1 MKSIQALMDKAEK
14 SFTDVNSLDLPPSIT
29 ALFRKS
35 RGGGDVEL
43 SEESITKARG
53 ILNGLIEA
61 AQKELDD
68 KTLQCKA
75 FHNRNRELSRQ
86 IQTDLARLSEQI
98 TYLKGLEAEANVGIA
113 DSDQAITLIE
123 EESAEEATVYN
134 KIRAEQDAEMS
145 WRRNDLRVAEFI
157 LRLTKCKASFLEA
170 PAAIRHCEDDEGHS
184 VRFANDH
191 LHMAALGLREESRK
205 LLEQAL
211 LDTAMETTTTDA
223 TSPPPVLP
231 AGEALKDAPLNATPT
246 QGSST
251 PASAR
256 KQANKCTTGKP
267 NCGLLHDNMSL
278 MWGEMKDAVDKL
290 TEEMRRDANKYKKK
304 EENWNQ
310 QIQMYSS
317 AKSTHGQSLA
327 EASSNIAADQEEQ
340 AKKQQENRRVEAE
353 YVKVWGECESTIQE
367 ILFTKICGVKSVRG
381 ELHKKS
387 AEVKPTD
394 IIDSDV
400 GDWIAGECTVP
411 CDDNLVGGTQVMT
424 REVIQK
430 RNENGIKLPSLQETI
445 KCGMFPCPV
454 DCKQTPFDSFSTCS
468 KDCGGGI
475 KTRSRTIEVKP
486 KNGGRFCD
494 APTESN
500 VCNSGS
506 CDRDCDLTP
515 WKYRPCSVACGR
527 KGYIVRKKHV
537 TRKARANGKC
547 PNKRSR
553 ARYGKK
559 KCNRVPCF
567 MDEACIAK
575 QDVIIAV
582 DGSGSVT
589 EKGFEVL
596 REFTQEVASRF
607 RGEVEQVT
615 EVWST
620 KGLEEEEEHTEEPTK
635 VMVPAVQMGVI
646 QFGNGVLAD
655 DGTVSSAEITSGLSN
670 EIKAAEKAIG
680 ELTWQKGFTNMAQV
694 FTAADSVFMNGG
706 RKNAQSVLIIITDGK
721 PSFKF
726 QTKSAVKKL
735 RRKGVKVVIVAV
747 KSFLGKKEKKLLKT
761 MVSKPSATH
770 FIHVPGL
777 KTLKWP
783 QQKNKWAGEVL
794 IHSCPKTVS
803 EKKEKQAEAARA
815 KQNEIFFR

>member
-1 MKSIQALMDKAEK
+1 MKSIQGQLDKAEK
-14 SFTDVNSLDLPPSIT
+14 SFSDVKSLDLPPTIN
-29 ALFRKS
+29 ALLLKS
-35 RGGGDVEL
+35 QGDDVTLDEA
-43 SEESITKARG
+43 SITKARG

-61 AQKELDD
+61 AQNELDD
-68 KTLQCKA
+68 KTLQCKE

-86 IQTDLARLSEQI
+86 IKTDLARLAEQI

-113 DSDQAITLIE
+113 DSDQAISLIE
-123 EESAEEATVYN
+123 EASAEEATVYN
-134 KIRAEQDAEMS
+134 KIRSEQDGEMS

-157 LRLTKCKASFLEA
+157 LRLTKCKTSFLEA
-170 PAAIRHCEDDEGHS
+170 PAAIRHCEDDNGHS
-184 VRFANDH
+184 VRFENDH

-205 LLEQAL
+205 LLDQAL
-211 LDTAMETTTTDA
+211 LDSAMTTTTTDA
-223 TSPPPVLP
+223 TSPAPEAP
-231 AGEALKDAPLNATPT
+231 AGEALKGKDPNATPT
-246 QGSST
+246 QGSSK

-290 TEEMRRDANKYKKK
+290 TEEIRRDSNKYKKK

-317 AKSTHGQSLA
+317 AKSTHGQALA
-327 EASSNIAADQEEQ
+327 EASSNNAADSEEQ
-340 AKKQQENRRVEAE
+340 VKKEQEDRRVEKE
-353 YVKVWGECESTIQE
+353 YSKVWGECQATIKE

-394 IIDSDV
+394 IIDSEV

-411 CDDNLVGGTQVMT
+411 CDDELVGGTQLMT

-430 RNENGIKLPSLQETI
+430 KNDNGIKLPSLQETI
-445 KCGMFPCPV
+445 KCGQFPCPI
-454 DCKQTPFDSFSTCS
+454 DCKQSPWDSYSTCS

-475 KTRSRTIEVKP
+475 KTRSRSTDVKP
-486 KNGGRFCD
+486 KNGGKFCD

-506 CDRDCDLTP
+506 CDRNCNLTK

-547 PNKRSR
+547 PKKRSR
-553 ARYGKK
+553 KRYGKK
-559 KCNRVPCF
+559 KCNRIPCF
-567 MDEACIAK
+567 MDEECIAK
-575 QDVIIAV
+575 QDVIVAI

-589 EKGFEVL
+589 EKGFDIL
-596 REFTQEVASRF
+596 KEFAQKVTARF
-607 RGEVEQVT
+607 RGEVEQPS
-615 EVWST
+615 EDIPE
-620 KGLEEEEEHTEEPTK
+620 KGAEPK
-635 VMVPAVQMGVI
+635 MEMVPAVQVGVI
-646 QFGNGVLAD
+646 QFGNGVLGD
-655 DGTVSSAEITSGLSN
+655 DGSVSSATIVSGVSN
-670 EIKAAEKAIG
+670 DIAAADAAIG
-680 ELTWQKGFTNMAQV
+680 GLTWQKGFTNLAQV
-694 FTAADSVFMNGG
+694 FTAAESVFMNGG
-706 RKNAQSVLIIITDGK
+706 RKSAQSVLIIVTDGK

-726 QTKSAVKKL
+726 QTKNAVKKL

-747 KSFLGKKEKKLLKT
+747 KSFLGGKEKRLLKR
-761 MVSKPSATH
+761 MVSKPSATN

-783 QQKNKWAGEVL
+783 AEMEKWAGQVL

-803 EKKEKQAEAARA
+803 LKKEKQAEEARA
-815 KQNEIFFR
+815 RQQEVEDLAKTALVQE